1 MKDSDKG
8 NKKIGVY
15 VEIGPNL
22 KDAIK
27 SAMDMAG
34 EFRVAD
40 VIEAFDIKGI
50 VETALE
56 NK

>member
-1 MKDSDKG
+1 MKDSDK
-8 NKKIGVY
+8 KIGVY
-15 VEIGPNL
+15 IEIGPNL
-22 KDAIK
+22 KDTIK
-27 SAMDMAG
+27 SAMDEAG

-50 VETALE
+50 VKTVLE